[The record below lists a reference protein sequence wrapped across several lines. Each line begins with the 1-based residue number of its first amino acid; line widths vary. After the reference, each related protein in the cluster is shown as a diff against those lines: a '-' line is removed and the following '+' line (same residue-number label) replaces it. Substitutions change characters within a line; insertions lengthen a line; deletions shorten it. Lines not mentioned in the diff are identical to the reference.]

1 MKTETITSV
10 IAVAAIISPVLTTL
24 INNYYN
30 ELANRRAA
38 DKEKRLELQRQLDEQ
53 HQQFVDQNTHIRNI
67 YEKYT
72 EYTFEVI
79 STRGKSSTAEQGKY
93 FGLVLLYVDRNLR
106 EKLIGIQSL
115 LLLNGKTIDVDG
127 RDSYQVANS
136 NFLLIAGQLK
146 SLIDK
151 LPTEQ
156 KL

>member
-79 STRGKSSTAEQGKY
+79 STRGKSSTTEQGKY
-93 FGLVLLYVDRNLR
+93 FGLVLLYVDQNLR
-106 EKLIGIQSL
+106 EKLIDIQSL
-115 LLLNGKTIDVDG
+115 LLLNGKPVEVTG

>member
-38 DKEKRLELQRQLDEQ
+38 DKEKQLELQRQLDEQ

-79 STRGKSSTAEQGKY
+79 STRGKSSTTEQGKY
-93 FGLVLLYVDRNLR
+93 FGLVLLYVDQNLR

-115 LLLNGKTIDVDG
+115 LLLNGKPVEVTG

-151 LPTEQ
+151 LPIE
-156 KL
+156 

>member
-1 MKTETITSV
+1 MSLLKTETITSV

-38 DKEKRLELQRQLDEQ
+38 DKEKQLELQRQLDEQ

-79 STRGKSSTAEQGKY
+79 STRGKSSTTEQGKY
-93 FGLVLLYVDRNLR
+93 FGLVLLYVDQNLR

-115 LLLNGKTIDVDG
+115 LLLNGKPVEVTG

-151 LPTEQ
+151 LPIE
-156 KL
+156 

>member
-79 STRGKSSTAEQGKY
+79 STRGKSSTTEQGKY
-93 FGLVLLYVDRNLR
+93 FGLVLLYVDQNLR

-115 LLLNGKTIDVDG
+115 LLLNGKPVEVTG